1 VTPTSHWKHSDNSE
15 PTAAHRSWRWTTISA
30 WAGVALVVIVA
41 VAVGVV
47 LSQASAGPGQRE
59 AAVPPSRSAT
69 PSPSPS
75 PTVPPAPPKPTQA
88 ELAGVPL
95 AFYDAVIGPLLD
107 SSTITPL
114 NQWKLAV
121 PIDPL
126 VALYSAPTPDATP
139 IAALGSIVPTVKT
152 PTVVAVYGVSGD
164 MILVSTP
171 SRNAAPNPRTGP
183 APSGTFAWARTADF
197 TVSAAPHSVMVD
209 NAKSTIS
216 IVSASGEVTRS
227 EAARLGTPNDP
238 TPAATATYIESI
250 YVDKALS
257 YTQGNPIALTGAHSS
272 TLTEYGGNSAL
283 TAIHYYP
290 STTGLSHGCVRVSAE
305 MTNALAALPIGTPVI
320 FN

>member
-1 VTPTSHWKHSDNSE
+1 
-15 PTAAHRSWRWTTISA
+15 
-30 WAGVALVVIVA
+30 
-41 VAVGVV
+41 
-47 LSQASAGPGQRE
+47 
-59 AAVPPSRSAT
+59 
-69 PSPSPS
+69 
-75 PTVPPAPPKPTQA
+75 
-88 ELAGVPL
+88 
-95 AFYDAVIGPLLD
+95 
-107 SSTITPL
+107 
-114 NQWKLAV
+114 
-121 PIDPL
+121 
-126 VALYSAPTPDATP
+126 
-139 IAALGSIVPTVKT
+139 
-152 PTVVAVYGVSGD
+152 VVAVYGVSGD

-227 EAARLGTPNDP
+227 EATRLGTPNDP

-320 FN
+320 FS

>member
-1 VTPTSHWKHSDNSE
+1 VWLGT
-15 PTAAHRSWRWTTISA
+15 
-30 WAGVALVVIVA
+30 ALVAIA
-41 VAVGVV
+41 AVGVAV
-47 LSQASAGPGQRE
+47 ILIQASTGSTQTK
-59 AAVPPSRSAT
+59 AANPSPSQSVQ

-75 PTVPPAPPKPTQA
+75 PTVPPAPLKPTQA
-88 ELAGVPL
+88 ELAAVPL

-107 SSTITPL
+107 SSKIEPV

-126 VALYSAPTPDATP
+126 VALYSTPTPDATP
-139 IAALGSIVPTVKT
+139 IAALGSTVPTVKT

-171 SRNAAPNPRTGP
+171 SRNAVPGPNGP

-197 TVSAAPHSVMVD
+197 TVSDAPHSVMVD
-209 NAKSTIS
+209 NANSTIS
-216 IVSASGEVTRS
+216 IVSAAGEVVTS
-227 EAARLGTPNDP
+227 EGARLGTPNDP

-250 YVDKALS
+250 YVDKTLA
-257 YTQGNPIALTGAHSS
+257 YTRGNPIALTGAHSS

-305 MTNALAALPIGTPVI
+305 MTKALAALPIGTPVI
-320 FN
+320 FS